1 MAVTQT
7 SAYQYVGL
15 AGDDKPTEGVI
26 TGSRFIETDTG
37 AEYIFDGSA
46 WVEVSPK
53 TRAAS

>member
-15 AGDDKPTEGVI
+15 AGDDKPTTGVI